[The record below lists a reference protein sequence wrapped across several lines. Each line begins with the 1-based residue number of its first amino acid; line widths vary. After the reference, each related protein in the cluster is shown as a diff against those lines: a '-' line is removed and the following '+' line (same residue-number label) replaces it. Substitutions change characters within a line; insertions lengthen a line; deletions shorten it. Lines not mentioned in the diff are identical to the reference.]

1 MALSNAEIA
10 SFVQSSVDSGI
21 GGAAIGAALIN
32 AGVSQ
37 SQVAAATGLS
47 ADVVAQA
54 YAGGAALGATGGGG
68 GGSAPVSGGGG
79 GTTQTSGATSGGAY
93 TAGNQTYNA
102 TGFYSD
108 QAVATNLAALYRNGL
123 ASGQSEATVVQDMI
137 SKAAGLGV
145 SPEQLARAANLAFN
159 RNDFT
164 AAQVKD
170 FAQANNINI
179 VTKTELEGA
188 TKAINDSYQ
197 KQLGRLPT
205 EAEFASALQ
214 SLGTGGRQALEF
226 NLSSTTQG
234 YNYDVAA
241 ATAAFRSTFGRNPS
255 RDELVNLF
263 KGTAREMTPQEI
275 SDFTAV
281 YGRAPT
287 REEQLTQSLGAGAI
301 SGFNI
306 PGMGQYT
313 SLGVNAL
320 ESDPWAGRYASVNP
334 YEYPGDFAVTNL
346 PFASLQFT
354 RNVTDD
360 VGGLYTLTGE
370 QLATAVAL
378 SKASGALTDAEA
390 NKLYTDLQGAKTVDQ
405 VKAILATPQAQLA
418 LDEVYG
424 FQLGQGKTAEEAA
437 ALAAQI
443 RPYFDAQNVSG
454 YMPNPQFVADAAQN
468 PRYPFG
474 TDAMAE
480 FYKNYNTYIN
490 PDMVWD
496 NELKPGSNFYDKLN
510 QALSFGNT
518 NIMAAPTRGQYY
530 SETGLQPGFT
540 PFGTEGTTFRS
551 GVAGYTQS
559 LPQQFVFGTTP
570 MSANI
575 PSYQPGA
582 FQPEGVT
589 TGGFITGYTTGGNPI
604 YSTYANPNTNVGGVN
619 SNLIPFANQT
629 NQLADIQAQLAA
641 LQANPVLAPPSYSGG

>member
-1 MALSNAEIA
+1 MALSNAEIVSYVQDSLA
-10 SFVQSSVDSGI
+10 SGV
-21 GGAAIGAALIN
+21 GGAEIGAGLIA
-32 AGVSQ
+32 AGVTQ
-37 SQVAAATGLS
+37 SQAAAATGLS
-47 ADVVAQA
+47 SDVVAQA
-54 YAGGAALGATGGGG
+54 YAGGAAL
-68 GGSAPVSGGGG
+68 SGGGG
-79 GTTQTSGATSGGAY
+79 ATTSGGGATNPGRVVDGVY
-93 TAGNQTYNA
+93 TFNNEKYNA

-108 QAVATNLAALYRNGL
+108 QAIATNLAALYRLGL
-123 ASGQSEATVVQDMI
+123 GSGQSESTVLQNMMTN
-137 SKAAGLGV
+137 AAGLGV

-159 RNDFT
+159 RNDLT
-164 AAQVKD
+164 AAQIKD

-214 SLGTGGRQALEF
+214 SLGTGGRQALDF
-226 NLSSTTQG
+226 KLSATTQG

-241 ATAAFRSTFGRNPS
+241 ATAAFRSTYGRNPS
-255 RDELVNLF
+255 RDELTDLF
-263 KGTAREMTPQEI
+263 RGTAREMTAQEI

-287 REEQLTQSLGAGAI
+287 REEQLTLSQGAGAI
-301 SGFNI
+301 AGFNI
-306 PGMGQYT
+306 PGMGQY
-313 SLGVNAL
+313 SMISANAL
-320 ESDPWAGRYASVNP
+320 ESDPYAGRFANVNP
-334 YEYPGDFAVTNL
+334 YEAPGDFAVTNL

-378 SKASGALTDAEA
+378 SKASGALTGAEA

-405 VKAILATPQAQLA
+405 VKAILATPQAKIA
-418 LDEVYG
+418 LDEAYG
-424 FQLGQGKTAEEAA
+424 FQLGQGKTAEEAS

-474 TDAMAE
+474 ADAMAE

-496 NELKPGSNFYDKLN
+496 SELKPGSNFYDKLN

-551 GVAGYTQS
+551 GVAGYTPN

-575 PSYQPGA
+575 PAYQPGA

-589 TGGFITGYTTGGNPI
+589 TGGFITGYDANQQPI
-604 YSTYANPNTNVGGVN
+604 YSTYNNPNVNVGGVS
-619 SNLIPFANQT
+619 SNLIPFVNQT
-629 NQLADIQAQLAA
+629 EQFNQLITDFNARQAAIAA
-641 LQANPVLAPPSYSGG
+641 AQSGNVG